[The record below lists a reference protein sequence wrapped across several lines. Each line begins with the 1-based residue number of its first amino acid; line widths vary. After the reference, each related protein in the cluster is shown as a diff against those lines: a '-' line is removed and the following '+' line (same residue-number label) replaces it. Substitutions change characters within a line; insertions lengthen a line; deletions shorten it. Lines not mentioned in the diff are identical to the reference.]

1 MAGLMVQP
9 ADAHEVVQMLGTG
22 HQQHQ
27 RDQKQHR
34 CFISSDAFVDD
45 VTRDSAS
52 SSAGNLARRRVWRD
66 DACLLWLPRNVG
78 AGTFSA
84 ASDECSP
91 EMRCVLQHM
100 SKCRGRSDAVV
111 VVLGAVPGG

>member
-45 VTRDSAS
+45 
-52 SSAGNLARRRVWRD
+52 AR
-66 DACLLWLPRNVG
+66 RNVG
-78 AGTFSA
+78 LVERRAISRSGVSMSVSVRRVA
-84 ASDECSP
+84 ADGA
-91 EMRCVLQHM
+91 
-100 SKCRGRSDAVV
+100 CRLWRKLS
-111 VVLGAVPGG
+111 

>member
-1 MAGLMVQP
+1 
-9 ADAHEVVQMLGTG
+9 MLGTG

-45 VTRDSAS
+45 VTRPRRARAILRAVVSGVMTPAS
-52 SSAGNLARRRVWRD
+52 CGCRGTSEQERSRQHRMNVHQKC
-66 DACLLWLPRNVG
+66 DAVC
-78 AGTFSA
+78 
-84 ASDECSP
+84 E
-91 EMRCVLQHM
+91 LQHM